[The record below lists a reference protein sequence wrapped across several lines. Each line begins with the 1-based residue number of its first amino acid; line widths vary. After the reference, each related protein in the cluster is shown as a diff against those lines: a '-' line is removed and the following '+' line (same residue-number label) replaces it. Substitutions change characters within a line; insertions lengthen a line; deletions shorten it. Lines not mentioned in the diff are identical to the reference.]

1 MLYDTSSGY
10 IYEDSCIFG
19 AEVFVN
25 KYEGTIHCLEMKKET
40 EYVTYTWKIDC
51 FLAVKEEV
59 LKSDDIEVG
68 ELKWYNVFLILL

>member
-51 FLAVKEEV
+51 FSAVKEEV